1 MLLAFGLLYYVLHKK
16 MINFQEL
23 KRLFSSDGLGMLFL
37 ALATITLQLF
47 ICAQRLRLLL
57 AAQNIRISYR
67 NMLRLTYLGAFFD
80 AFLVTSVGGDAV
92 KAVYLARETQH
103 GHRTMTVST
112 LLLDRL
118 MGLLGLL
125 SLTVF
130 AALWNFRVMWE
141 QSYFFPHDFFLA
153 LILVTGAF
161 FAGTALL
168 SSRRL
173 YKWGPMQWLIHKLPF
188 GGTVN
193 KAYGSLQGFRD
204 RLGAVVVAWAL
215 SLLVQLAGLIGG
227 YWLALGLG
235 MHPEIIPFCAAW
247 LIANFICSFSPFMG
261 IGFGQFMYDQM
272 FYLVAGLSN
281 VGGTLATAL
290 QLASII
296 IKFPGL
302 FCWLVTRENDKP
314 PSATLDGKNEP

>member
-1 MLLAFGLLYYVLHKK
+1 MLQPAEIEKPVAVSEIPDSGEGSSPSPLWRRWLSTIFKMLLAFGLLYYVLHKK

-153 LILVTGAF
+153 LIMVTGAF
-161 FAGTALL
+161 FAGTAL
-168 SSRRL
+168 
-173 YKWGPMQWLIHKLPF
+173 PF
-188 GGTVN
+188 FT
-193 KAYGSLQGFRD
+193 
-204 RLGAVVVAWAL
+204 
-215 SLLVQLAGLIGG
+215 
-227 YWLALGLG
+227 
-235 MHPEIIPFCAAW
+235 
-247 LIANFICSFSPFMG
+247 SP
-261 IGFGQFMYDQM
+261 
-272 FYLVAGLSN
+272 V
-281 VGGTLATAL
+281 
-290 QLASII
+290 
-296 IKFPGL
+296 
-302 FCWLVTRENDKP
+302 
-314 PSATLDGKNEP
+314 